1 MNSNIFPF
9 MMHDNSFTVDPVQL
23 IVDGNNLDLNH
34 YAANNSDFTVTFR
47 VKSAVNLF
55 IEQ

>member
-1 MNSNIFPF
+1 